1 MWLTGFMTGH
11 LISEASDGLHL
22 FLAAW
27 LLCFDEVDPLLSSGL
42 VGFFVNPK
50 P

>member
-11 LISEASDGLHL
+11 LISEAFDGLHL
-22 FLAAW
+22 FLAEW
-27 LLCFDEVDPLLSSGL
+27 LLCFDEGYPLLFSGL
-42 VGFFVNPK
+42 VGFFVYPK